1 MNTPLGSRPVSRTPL
16 TVALIIALITLVVV
30 LPQLLVRLP
39 TRVYEASDFLG
50 YWAAA
55 SLLAHGENPYDQD
68 ALLALERDQGWPGS
82 DPMYSWNP
90 PWLHL
95 ILLPLGALSFRQ
107 AAALWFVVNPLL
119 IGLSALLIWDV
130 VGRRTS
136 AAQVALVLLA
146 AFLYSRSLHAM
157 LEGQVSTLVLL
168 GGAAFLG
175 LALRRRDF
183 LAGAVL
189 VLVTVKPHLSY
200 LLLPAVIAASVRW
213 RRWGILASFGAS
225 LIVLVFVVTLLF
237 PAWPEAYLSLFQ
249 VAASPLEPARYITP
263 TFRGFLLAHINF
275 DIGAGLV
282 VVCLASF
289 LILIALRGRDLSLPT
304 VASLSWIVGLPTA
317 PFGWST
323 DQIVLLLPIVQIV
336 TWMPEVTPRQRRMGT
351 LALAFVYAY
360 AFWMWFVSYRDVAFL
375 AVPPMIG
382 ILWGY
387 TRWAVSGKPRPEAPA
402 PLESADA
409 AQY

>member
-1 MNTPLGSRPVSRTPL
+1 MSVVLDSKPLYRKLLTAGSIAALLAVV
-16 TVALIIALITLVVV
+16 VALH
-30 LPQLLVRLP
+30 LLLLRLP
-39 TRVYEASDFLG
+39 TRVYEATDFLG

-55 SLLAHGENPYDQD
+55 SLFVHGENPYDQD
-68 ALLALERDQGWPGS
+68 ALLALERDQGWAGA

-95 ILLPLGALSFRQ
+95 ILSPLGALSFRQ

-119 IGLSALLIWDV
+119 IGVSALLIWDV
-130 VGRRTS
+130 VSRRTG

-146 AFLYSRSLHAM
+146 AFLYSRSLHAV
-157 LEGQVSTLVLL
+157 LEGQVNTLVLV
-168 GGAAFLG
+168 GGAAFLS

-200 LLLPAVIAASVRW
+200 LLLPAVVAASVRW
-213 RRWGILASFGAS
+213 KRWGILASFGAALS
-225 LIVLVFVVTLLF
+225 VLVLLVTVLF

-249 VAASPLEPARYITP
+249 VAASPLEPARYVTP
-263 TFRGFLLAHINF
+263 TFRGFLLAHTNF
-275 DIGAGLV
+275 DIGAGLA
-282 VVCLASF
+282 VVCLGSF
-289 LILIALRGRDLSLPT
+289 LAFIALRAHDLSLPT

-323 DQIVLLLPIVQIV
+323 DQIVLLLPIVQILS
-336 TWMPEVTPRQRRMGT
+336 WMPDLTTRQRRIGT
-351 LALAFVYAY
+351 LALVFVYAY
-360 AFWMWFVSYRDVAFL
+360 ALWMWLASYRDAAFL

-387 TRWAVSGKPRPEAPA
+387 THWTVSGKPRPQAPGR
-402 PLESADA
+402 PESADA
-409 AQY
+409 AQH